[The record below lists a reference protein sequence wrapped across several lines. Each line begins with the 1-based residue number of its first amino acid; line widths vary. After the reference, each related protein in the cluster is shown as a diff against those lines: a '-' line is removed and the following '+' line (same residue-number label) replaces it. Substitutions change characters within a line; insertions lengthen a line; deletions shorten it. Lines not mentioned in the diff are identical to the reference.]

1 MYYIYYST
9 DVRYMYCIIFLFS
22 PVVHRIDYVFVC
34 YKKLFFLYIILIIT
48 HQRPQIV
55 LFWIWYSVPIANAI
69 SSVPVTSK
77 KVMSIMGNTGE
88 QPFFNTTE
96 VLQQISKKSLLY
108 TILLS
113 HKQINGTHY
122 RTLTYTII
130 ETNFIYINDLTNRLT
145 LQRQGKW
152 RHY

>member
-1 MYYIYYST
+1 MNNNASKAT
-9 DVRYMYCIIFLFS
+9 NCS
-22 PVVHRIDYVFVC
+22 
-34 YKKLFFLYIILIIT
+34 ILDM
-48 HQRPQIV
+48 V
-55 LFWIWYSVPIANAI
+55 LRAYAI
-69 SSVPVTSK
+69 STVTSK

-130 ETNFIYINDLTNRLT
+130 ETNFIYMKDLTNRLR

>member
-1 MYYIYYST
+1 
-9 DVRYMYCIIFLFS
+9 
-22 PVVHRIDYVFVC
+22 
-34 YKKLFFLYIILIIT
+34 
-48 HQRPQIV
+48 
-55 LFWIWYSVPIANAI
+55 
-69 SSVPVTSK
+69 
-77 KVMSIMGNTGE
+77 MGNTGE

-130 ETNFIYINDLTNRLT
+130 EINFIYMKDLTNRLT

-152 RHY
+152 RH

>member
-1 MYYIYYST
+1 
-9 DVRYMYCIIFLFS
+9 
-22 PVVHRIDYVFVC
+22 
-34 YKKLFFLYIILIIT
+34 
-48 HQRPQIV
+48 
-55 LFWIWYSVPIANAI
+55 
-69 SSVPVTSK
+69 
-77 KVMSIMGNTGE
+77 MGNTGE
-88 QPFFNTTE
+88 QPFFNNTTE

>member
-1 MYYIYYST
+1 
-9 DVRYMYCIIFLFS
+9 
-22 PVVHRIDYVFVC
+22 
-34 YKKLFFLYIILIIT
+34 
-48 HQRPQIV
+48 
-55 LFWIWYSVPIANAI
+55 
-69 SSVPVTSK
+69 
-77 KVMSIMGNTGE
+77 MGNTDE
-88 QPFFNTTE
+88 QPFFNTE
-96 VLQQISKKSLLY
+96 VLLQQISKKSLLY

-130 ETNFIYINDLTNRLT
+130 ETNFIDINDLTNRLT

>member
-1 MYYIYYST
+1 M
-9 DVRYMYCIIFLFS
+9 
-22 PVVHRIDYVFVC
+22 
-34 YKKLFFLYIILIIT
+34 
-48 HQRPQIV
+48 V
-55 LFWIWYSVPIANAI
+55 LRANAI
-69 SSVPVTSK
+69 STVTSK

-88 QPFFNTTE
+88 QPFFNTE
-96 VLQQISKKSLLY
+96 YQVLQQISKKSLLY

-130 ETNFIYINDLTNRLT
+130 EINFIYMKDLTNRLT

>member
-9 DVRYMYCIIFLFS
+9 DVRYMYCIIFQFS

-34 YKKLFFLYIILIIT
+34 YKKLFFLYNINNNASKATNCSILDM
-48 HQRPQIV
+48 V
-55 LFWIWYSVPIANAI
+55 LRANAI
-69 SSVPVTSK
+69 STVTSK

-130 ETNFIYINDLTNRLT
+130 EKNFIYINDLTNRLT